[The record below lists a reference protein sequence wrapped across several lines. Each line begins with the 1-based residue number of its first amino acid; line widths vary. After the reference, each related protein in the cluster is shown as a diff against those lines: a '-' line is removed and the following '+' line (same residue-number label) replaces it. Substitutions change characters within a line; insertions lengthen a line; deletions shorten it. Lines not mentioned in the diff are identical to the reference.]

1 MLQFNTTT
9 GEFSQ
14 LDAPFTP
21 VQEGALV
28 YIPNR
33 RLGALIY
40 FGGEV
45 PSEQSGI
52 DATLTPVSQVFVCWI
67 SRCTVQ
73 NAWDYVQIYGLEE
86 ETWYNQTTT
95 GDVLS
100 RTILRS
106 RRQ

>member
-1 MLQFNTTT
+1 MRRTAHVNVPDLQAAYWVGGYQSSNTTPSITDDTKEYTSVMLQFNTTT

-33 RLGALIY
+33 RLGTLIY

-45 PSEQSGI
+45 PSEQSGT
-52 DATLTPVSQVFVCWI
+52 DATLTPVS
-67 SRCTVQ
+67 
-73 NAWDYVQIYGLEE
+73 
-86 ETWYNQTTT
+86 
-95 GDVLS
+95 
-100 RTILRS
+100 
-106 RRQ
+106 